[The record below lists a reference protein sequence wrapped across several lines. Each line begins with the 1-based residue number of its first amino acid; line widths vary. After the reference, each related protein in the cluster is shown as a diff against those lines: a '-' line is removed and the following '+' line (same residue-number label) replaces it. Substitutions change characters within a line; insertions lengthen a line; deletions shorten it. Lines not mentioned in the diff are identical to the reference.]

1 MNYNYIIDQF
11 LKIEHNHGICI
22 AELEQIEYDCTD
34 DDRTYTKLS
43 ELDCIDFIFY
53 TNFSFVKEEYKSD
66 YLHHIEKKVGMRVNN
81 TSTVDRKVKIP
92 DIATLKSM
100 DDIIQIKKISISY
113 TKDCPPMYHY
123 MYYEDSDSDSDS
135 DDGL

>member
-1 MNYNYIIDQF
+1 MSYNYIIDQF

-22 AELEQIEYDCTD
+22 VELEQIEYDCAD

-43 ELDCIDFIFY
+43 ELDCIDFIIY
-53 TNFSFVKEEYKSD
+53 TNNSFVKEEYKSD

-92 DIATLKSM
+92 DIATLKTM
-100 DDIIQIKKISISY
+100 DDIIQITKFSVSY
-113 TKDCPPMYHY
+113 TKDYPPMYHY
-123 MYYEDSDSDSDS
+123 MYYEDSDSDSD
-135 DDGL
+135 DGL